1 MKIICIGRNYL
12 NHASELGN
20 SIPSEPMFF
29 LKPDSSI
36 LHKRHAFYIPDW
48 TKVVHYEVEL
58 VVKIKK
64 LGKAIQK
71 KYASRYYEEV
81 GLGIDFTARDVQSKL
96 KAVGHP
102 WEKSKS
108 FDGSAVVSEKFISLE
123 SLAKNV
129 QNLNFDL
136 SLNGSTVQSGS
147 TSDMIFK
154 VDELISYLSQFM
166 TLKTGD
172 LIFTGTPSGVGP
184 VKPGDKITG
193 TLEGFQMLNVNVK

>member
-12 NHASELGN
+12 DHASELGN
-20 SIPSEPMFF
+20 SPPSEPMFF
-29 LKPDSSI
+29 LKPDSSL

-48 TKVVHYEVEL
+48 TNEIHYEVEL

-71 KYASRYYEEV
+71 KYAPRYYDEV

-96 KAVGHP
+96 KAKGHP
-102 WEKSKS
+102 WEKAKS
-108 FDGSAVVSEKFISLE
+108 FDGSAVVSEKFIQLE
-123 SLAKNV
+123 SLGKNV
-129 QNLNFDL
+129 QDLNFDL
-136 SLNGSTVQSGS
+136 SINGSTVQSGS
-147 TSDMIFK
+147 TTEMIFK
-154 VDELISYLSQFM
+154 VDDLISYISQFM

-172 LIFTGTPSGVGP
+172 LLFTGTPSGVGP
-184 VKPGDKITG
+184 VRSGDKITG

>member
-12 NHASELGN
+12 DHASELGN
-20 SIPSEPMFF
+20 SPPSEPMFF
-29 LKPDSSI
+29 LKPDSSL

-48 TKVVHYEVEL
+48 TNEVHYEVEL

-71 KYASRYYEEV
+71 KYASRYYDEV

-96 KAVGHP
+96 KAEGHP
-102 WEKSKS
+102 WEKAKS
-108 FDGSAVVSEKFISLE
+108 FDGSAVVSEKFIQLE
-123 SLAKNV
+123 SLGKNV
-129 QNLNFDL
+129 QDLNFDL
-136 SLNGSTVQSGS
+136 SINGSTVQSGS
-147 TSDMIFK
+147 TTEMIFK
-154 VDELISYLSQFM
+154 VDDLISYISQFM

-172 LIFTGTPSGVGP
+172 LLFTGTPSGVGP
-184 VKPGDKITG
+184 VRSGDKITG

>member
-12 NHASELGN
+12 DHAKELGN
-20 SIPSEPMFF
+20 PVPSEPMFF
-29 LKPDSSI
+29 LKPDSSV

-48 TKVVHYEVEL
+48 TKEVHYEVEL
-58 VVKIKK
+58 VVKILK
-64 LGKAIQK
+64 LGKAIQTR
-71 KYASRYYEEV
+71 YASRYYAEV

-96 KAVGHP
+96 KAAGHP
-102 WEKSKS
+102 WEKAKS
-108 FDGSAVVSEKFISLE
+108 FDGSAVVSEEFISLDRLGK
-123 SLAKNV
+123 SI
-129 QNLNFDL
+129 QNLQFDL
-136 SLNGSTVQSGS
+136 SINGTKVQAGS

-154 VDELISYLSQFM
+154 VDDIISYVSQFM

-184 VKPGDKITG
+184 VKSGDKITG

>member
-12 NHASELGN
+12 DHASELGN
-20 SIPSEPMFF
+20 SPPSEPMFF
-29 LKPDSSI
+29 LKPDSSL

-48 TKVVHYEVEL
+48 TNEVHYEVEL

-71 KYASRYYEEV
+71 KYASRYYDEV

-96 KAVGHP
+96 KAEGHP
-102 WEKSKS
+102 WEKAKS
-108 FDGSAVVSEKFISLE
+108 FDGSAVVSEKFIQLE
-123 SLAKNV
+123 SLGKNV
-129 QNLNFDL
+129 QDLNFDL
-136 SLNGSTVQSGS
+136 SINESTVQSGS
-147 TSDMIFK
+147 TTEMIFK
-154 VDELISYLSQFM
+154 VDDLISYISQYM

-172 LIFTGTPSGVGP
+172 LLFTGTPSGVGP
-184 VKPGDKITG
+184 VRSGDKITG

>member
-12 NHASELGN
+12 DHASELGN
-20 SIPSEPMFF
+20 SVPSEPMFF

-36 LHKRHAFYIPDW
+36 LHIRHAFYIPDW
-48 TKVVHYEVEL
+48 TNEVHYEVEL

-96 KAVGHP
+96 KAEGHP
-102 WEKSKS
+102 WEKAKS
-108 FDGSAVVSEKFISLE
+108 FDGSAVVSEKFIPLDSLGN
-123 SLAKNV
+123 NV

-136 SLNGSTVQSGS
+136 TLNGSKVQSGS

-154 VDELISYLSQFM
+154 VDDLISYLSQFM

-184 VKPGDKITG
+184 VKTGDKITG
-193 TLEGFQMLNVNVK
+193 TLEGFQMFNVNVK

>member
-12 NHASELGN
+12 DHASELGN
-20 SIPSEPMFF
+20 SPPSEPMFF
-29 LKPDSSI
+29 LKPDSSL

-48 TKVVHYEVEL
+48 TNEIHYEVEL

-71 KYASRYYEEV
+71 KYASRYYDEV

-96 KAVGHP
+96 KAEGHP
-102 WEKSKS
+102 WEKAKS
-108 FDGSAVVSEKFISLE
+108 FDGSAVVSEKFIQLDSLG
-123 SLAKNV
+123 KNV
-129 QNLNFDL
+129 QDLNFDL
-136 SLNGSTVQSGS
+136 SINGSTVQSGS
-147 TSDMIFK
+147 TTEMIFK
-154 VDELISYLSQFM
+154 VDDLISYISQYM

-172 LIFTGTPSGVGP
+172 LLFTGTPSGVGP
-184 VKPGDKITG
+184 VRSGDKITG

>member
-12 NHASELGN
+12 DHASELGN
-20 SIPSEPMFF
+20 SPPSEPMFF
-29 LKPDSSI
+29 LKPDSSL

-48 TKVVHYEVEL
+48 TNEIHYEVEL

-71 KYASRYYEEV
+71 KYASRYYDEV

-96 KAVGHP
+96 KAEGHP
-102 WEKSKS
+102 WEKAKS
-108 FDGSAVVSEKFISLE
+108 FDGSAVVSEKFIQLDSLG
-123 SLAKNV
+123 KNV
-129 QNLNFDL
+129 QDLNFDL
-136 SLNGSTVQSGS
+136 SINGSTVQSGS
-147 TSDMIFK
+147 TTEMIFK
-154 VDELISYLSQFM
+154 VDDLISYISQFM

-172 LIFTGTPSGVGP
+172 LLFTGTPSGVGP
-184 VKPGDKITG
+184 VRSGDKITG

>member
-12 NHASELGN
+12 DHASELGN
-20 SIPSEPMFF
+20 SPPSEPIFF
-29 LKPDSSI
+29 LKPDSSL

-48 TKVVHYEVEL
+48 TNEVHYEVEL

-71 KYASRYYEEV
+71 KYASRYYDEV

-96 KAVGHP
+96 KAKGHP
-102 WEKSKS
+102 WEKAKS
-108 FDGSAVVSEKFISLE
+108 FDGSAVVSEKFIQLE
-123 SLAKNV
+123 SLGKNV
-129 QNLNFDL
+129 QDLNFDL
-136 SLNGSTVQSGS
+136 SINGSTVQTGS
-147 TSDMIFK
+147 TTEMIFK
-154 VDELISYLSQFM
+154 VDDLISYISQFM

-172 LIFTGTPSGVGP
+172 LLFTGTPSGVGP
-184 VKPGDKITG
+184 VRSGDKITG

>member
-12 NHASELGN
+12 DHASELGN
-20 SIPSEPMFF
+20 SPPSEPMFF
-29 LKPDSSI
+29 LKPDSSL
-36 LHKRHAFYIPDW
+36 LHQRHAFYIPDW
-48 TKVVHYEVEL
+48 TNEIHYEVEL

-71 KYASRYYEEV
+71 KYASRYYDEV

-96 KAVGHP
+96 KAEGHP
-102 WEKSKS
+102 WEKAKS
-108 FDGSAVVSEKFISLE
+108 FDGSAVVSEKFIQLE
-123 SLAKNV
+123 SLGKNV
-129 QNLNFDL
+129 QDLNFDL
-136 SLNGSTVQSGS
+136 SINGSTVQSGS
-147 TSDMIFK
+147 TTEMIFK
-154 VDELISYLSQFM
+154 VDDLISYISQYM

-184 VKPGDKITG
+184 VRSGDKITG

>member
-12 NHASELGN
+12 DHASELGN
-20 SIPSEPMFF
+20 SPPSEPMFF
-29 LKPDSSI
+29 LKPDSSL

-48 TKVVHYEVEL
+48 TNEVHYEVEL

-71 KYASRYYEEV
+71 KYASRYYDEV

-96 KAVGHP
+96 KAKGHP
-102 WEKSKS
+102 WEKAKS
-108 FDGSAVVSEKFISLE
+108 FDGSAVVSEKFIQLDSLG
-123 SLAKNV
+123 KNV
-129 QNLNFDL
+129 QDLNFDL
-136 SLNGSTVQSGS
+136 SINGSTVQSGL
-147 TSDMIFK
+147 TAEMIFK
-154 VDELISYLSQFM
+154 VDDLISYISQFM

-172 LIFTGTPSGVGP
+172 LLFTGTPSGVGP
-184 VKPGDKITG
+184 VRSGDKITG

>member
-12 NHASELGN
+12 DHASELGN
-20 SIPSEPMFF
+20 SPPSEPMFF
-29 LKPDSSI
+29 LKPDSSL

-48 TKVVHYEVEL
+48 TNEVHYEVEL

-71 KYASRYYEEV
+71 KYASRYYDEV

-96 KAVGHP
+96 KAKGHP
-102 WEKSKS
+102 WEKAKS
-108 FDGSAVVSEKFISLE
+108 FDGSAVVSEKFIQLDSLG
-123 SLAKNV
+123 KNV
-129 QNLNFDL
+129 QDLNFDL
-136 SLNGSTVQSGS
+136 SINGSTVQSGL
-147 TSDMIFK
+147 TAEMIFK
-154 VDELISYLSQFM
+154 VDNLISYISQFM

-172 LIFTGTPSGVGP
+172 LLFTGTPSGVGP
-184 VKPGDKITG
+184 VRSGDKITG

>member
-12 NHASELGN
+12 DHASELGN
-20 SIPSEPMFF
+20 SPPSEPMFF
-29 LKPDSSI
+29 LKPDSSL

-48 TKVVHYEVEL
+48 TNEIHYEVEL

-71 KYASRYYEEV
+71 KYASRYYDEV

-96 KAVGHP
+96 KAEGHP
-102 WEKSKS
+102 WEKAKS
-108 FDGSAVVSEKFISLE
+108 FDGSAVVSEKFIQLE
-123 SLAKNV
+123 SLGKNV
-129 QNLNFDL
+129 QDLNFDL
-136 SLNGSTVQSGS
+136 SINGSTVQSGS
-147 TSDMIFK
+147 TTEMIFK
-154 VDELISYLSQFM
+154 VDDLISYISQYM

-172 LIFTGTPSGVGP
+172 LLFTGTPSGVGP
-184 VKPGDKITG
+184 VRSGDKITG

>member
-12 NHASELGN
+12 DHASELGN
-20 SIPSEPMFF
+20 SLPSEPMFF
-29 LKPDSSI
+29 LKPDSSL

-48 TKVVHYEVEL
+48 TNEVHYEVEL

-71 KYASRYYEEV
+71 KYASRYYDEV

-96 KAVGHP
+96 KAKGHP
-102 WEKSKS
+102 WEKAKS
-108 FDGSAVVSEKFISLE
+108 FDGSAVVSEKFIQLE
-123 SLAKNV
+123 SLGKNV
-129 QNLNFDL
+129 QDLNFDL
-136 SLNGSTVQSGS
+136 SINGSTVQTGS
-147 TSDMIFK
+147 TTEMIFK
-154 VDELISYLSQFM
+154 VDDLISYISQFM

-172 LIFTGTPSGVGP
+172 LLFTGTPSGVGP
-184 VKPGDKITG
+184 VRSGDKITG

>member
-12 NHASELGN
+12 DHATELGN
-20 SIPSEPMFF
+20 PVPSEPMFF

-48 TKVVHYEVEL
+48 TNEVHYEVEL
-58 VVKIKK
+58 VVKILK
-64 LGKAIQK
+64 LGKAIQTR
-71 KYASRYYEEV
+71 YASRYYAEV

-96 KAVGHP
+96 KAAGHP
-102 WEKSKS
+102 WEKAKS
-108 FDGSAVVSEKFISLE
+108 FDGSAVVSEEFISLDRLGK
-123 SLAKNV
+123 SI
-129 QNLNFDL
+129 QNLQFDL
-136 SLNGSTVQSGS
+136 SINGTKVQVGS
-147 TSDMIFK
+147 TSEMIFN
-154 VDELISYLSQFM
+154 VDDLISYVSQFM

-184 VKPGDKITG
+184 IKSGDKITG

>member
-12 NHASELGN
+12 DHASELGN
-20 SIPSEPMFF
+20 SPPSEPMFF
-29 LKPDSSI
+29 LKPDSSL

-48 TKVVHYEVEL
+48 TNEIHYEVEL

-71 KYASRYYEEV
+71 KYASRYYDEV

-96 KAVGHP
+96 KAEGHP
-102 WEKSKS
+102 WEKAKS
-108 FDGSAVVSEKFISLE
+108 FDGSAVVSEKFIQLE
-123 SLAKNV
+123 SLGKNV
-129 QNLNFDL
+129 QDLNFDL
-136 SLNGSTVQSGS
+136 SINGSTVQSGS
-147 TSDMIFK
+147 TTEMIFK
-154 VDELISYLSQFM
+154 VDDLISYISQFM

-172 LIFTGTPSGVGP
+172 LLFTGTPSGVGP
-184 VKPGDKITG
+184 VRSGDKITG

>member
-12 NHASELGN
+12 DHATELGN
-20 SIPSEPMFF
+20 SVPSEPMFF
-29 LKPDSSI
+29 LKPDSSV

-48 TKVVHYEVEL
+48 TNEVHYEVEL
-58 VVKIKK
+58 VVKILK
-64 LGKAIQK
+64 LGKAIQT
-71 KYASRYYEEV
+71 KYASRYYAEV
-81 GLGIDFTARDVQSKL
+81 GLGIDFTARDIQNKL
-96 KAVGHP
+96 KAAGHP
-102 WEKSKS
+102 WEKAKS
-108 FDGSAVVSEKFISLE
+108 FDGSAVVSEEFISLDR
-123 SLAKNV
+123 LGKNI

-136 SLNGSTVQSGS
+136 SINGSKVQVGS

-154 VDELISYLSQFM
+154 VDDLISYVSKFM

-184 VKPGDKITG
+184 VKSGDKITG